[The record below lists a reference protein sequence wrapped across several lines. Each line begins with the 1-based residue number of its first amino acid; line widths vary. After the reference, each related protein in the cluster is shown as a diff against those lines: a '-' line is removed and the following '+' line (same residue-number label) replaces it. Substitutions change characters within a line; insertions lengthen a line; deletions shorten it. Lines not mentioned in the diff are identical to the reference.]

1 MNKLLVNGNVVR
13 DMEVKDTGKC
23 LVGNFTIANNVGYG
37 EDQKTNFIN
46 CVLFGDRVESLV
58 EYLVKGCKVL
68 VEGELAIEQYEV
80 NDEKRYTTKV
90 YVKSLEIEKFKEQED
105 KKNKEKFKKGDKIA
119 NERIEN
125 VFKNN

>member
-1 MNKLLVNGNVVR
+1 MNKVLVNGNVVR

-23 LVGNFTIANNVGYG
+23 LVGTFTIANNVGFG

-68 VEGELAIEQYEV
+68 IEGELAIEQYEV
-80 NDEKRYTTKV
+80 DDEKRYSTKV

-105 KKNKEKFKKGDKIA
+105 KKNKYKKGVRK
-119 NERIEN
+119 
-125 VFKNN
+125 

>member
-1 MNKLLVNGNVVR
+1 MNKVLVNGNIVR

-37 EDQKTNFIN
+37 EDQKTNFVN

-68 VEGELAIEQYEV
+68 VEGELAIEQYELD
-80 NDEKRYTTKV
+80 DEKIYSTKV

-105 KKNKEKFKKGDKIA
+105 KKNKYKKGVRK
-119 NERIEN
+119 
-125 VFKNN
+125 

>member
-1 MNKLLVNGNVVR
+1 MNKLLVNGNLVK

-37 EDQKTNFIN
+37 EEQKTNFLN
-46 CVLFGDRVESLV
+46 CVMFGDRVESLV

-80 NDEKRYTTKV
+80 NDEKRYITKV

-105 KKNKEKFKKGDKIA
+105 KKNKYKKGVRK
-119 NERIEN
+119 
-125 VFKNN
+125 

>member
-1 MNKLLVNGNVVR
+1 MNKVLVNGNIAR

-23 LVGNFTIANNVGYG
+23 LVGTFTIANNVGYG
-37 EDQKTNFIN
+37 EEQKTNFIN

-80 NDEKRYTTKV
+80 NDEKNM
-90 YVKSLEIEKFKEQED
+90 LQKFT
-105 KKNKEKFKKGDKIA
+105 
-119 NERIEN
+119 
-125 VFKNN
+125 

>member
-1 MNKLLVNGNVVR
+1 MNKLLVNGNIVR

-23 LVGNFTIANNVGYG
+23 LVGTFTIANNVGYG
-37 EDQKTNFIN
+37 EEQKTNFIN

-80 NDEKRYTTKV
+80 DNEKRYSTKV

-105 KKNKEKFKKGDKIA
+105 KKNKYKKGVRK
-119 NERIEN
+119 
-125 VFKNN
+125 

>member
-1 MNKLLVNGNVVR
+1 MNKVLVNGNVVR

-23 LVGNFTIANNVGYG
+23 LVGTFTIANNVGYG
-37 EDQKTNFIN
+37 EEQKTNFVN

-80 NDEKRYTTKV
+80 NDEKRYATKV

-105 KKNKEKFKKGDKIA
+105 KKNKYKKGVRK
-119 NERIEN
+119 
-125 VFKNN
+125 

>member
-1 MNKLLVNGNVVR
+1 MNKLLVNGNLVK

-37 EDQKTNFIN
+37 EEQKTNFVN

-80 NDEKRYTTKV
+80 NNEKRYTTKV
-90 YVKSLEIEKFKEQED
+90 YAKSLEIEKFKEQED
-105 KKNKEKFKKGDKIA
+105 KKNKYKKGVRK
-119 NERIEN
+119 
-125 VFKNN
+125 

>member
-1 MNKLLVNGNVVR
+1 MNKLLVNGNLVR

-37 EDQKTNFIN
+37 EDQKTNFVN

-68 VEGELAIEQYEV
+68 VEGELAIEQYE
-80 NDEKRYTTKV
+80 EKKKKRYTTKV

-105 KKNKEKFKKGDKIA
+105 KKNKYKKGVRK
-119 NERIEN
+119 
-125 VFKNN
+125 

>member
-1 MNKLLVNGNVVR
+1 MNKVLVNGNVVR

-37 EDQKTNFIN
+37 EEQKTNFLN
-46 CVLFGDRVESLV
+46 CVMFGDRVESLV
-58 EYLVKGCKVL
+58 QYLVKGCKVL

-90 YVKSLEIEKFKEQED
+90 YLKSLEIEKFKEQED
-105 KKNKEKFKKGDKIA
+105 KKNKYKKGVRK
-119 NERIEN
+119 
-125 VFKNN
+125 

>member
-1 MNKLLVNGNVVR
+1 MNKLIVNGNLVR

-37 EDQKTNFIN
+37 EEQKTNFVN

-80 NDEKRYTTKV
+80 NDEKRYATKV

-105 KKNKEKFKKGDKIA
+105 KKNKYKKGVRK
-119 NERIEN
+119 
-125 VFKNN
+125 

>member
-1 MNKLLVNGNVVR
+1 MNKLLVNGNIVR

-37 EDQKTNFIN
+37 EDQKTNFVN

-58 EYLVKGCKVL
+58 QYLVKGCKVL
-68 VEGELAIEQYEV
+68 VDGELAIEQYEV
-80 NDEKRYTTKV
+80 DDEKRYSTKV

-105 KKNKEKFKKGDKIA
+105 KKNKYKKGVRK
-119 NERIEN
+119 
-125 VFKNN
+125 

>member
-1 MNKLLVNGNVVR
+1 MNKVLVNGNIVR

-23 LVGNFTIANNVGYG
+23 LVANFTIANNVGYG

-68 VEGELAIEQYEV
+68 IDGELAIEQYEV
-80 NDEKRYTTKV
+80 DDEKRYATKV

-105 KKNKEKFKKGDKIA
+105 KKNKYKKGVRK
-119 NERIEN
+119 
-125 VFKNN
+125 

>member
-1 MNKLLVNGNVVR
+1 MNKVIFNGNIER

-23 LVGNFTIANNVGYG
+23 SVGNFTIANNVGYG
-37 EDQKTNFIN
+37 EEQKTNFVN

-58 EYLVKGCKVL
+58 QYLVKGCKVL

-105 KKNKEKFKKGDKIA
+105 KKNKYKKGVRK
-119 NERIEN
+119 
-125 VFKNN
+125 

>member
-1 MNKLLVNGNVVR
+1 MNKVLVNGNIVR

-37 EDQKTNFIN
+37 EDQKTNFVN

-68 VEGELAIEQYEV
+68 IEGELAIEQYEV
-80 NDEKRYTTKV
+80 DNEKRYSTKV

-105 KKNKEKFKKGDKIA
+105 KKNKYKKGVRK
-119 NERIEN
+119 
-125 VFKNN
+125 

>member
-1 MNKLLVNGNVVR
+1 MNKLLVNGNIVR

-37 EDQKTNFIN
+37 EEQKTNFVN

-68 VEGELAIEQYEV
+68 IEGELAIEQYEV
-80 NDEKRYTTKV
+80 DNEKRYSTKV

-105 KKNKEKFKKGDKIA
+105 KKNKYKKGVRK
-119 NERIEN
+119 
-125 VFKNN
+125 

>member
-1 MNKLLVNGNVVR
+1 MNKLIVNGNIVR

-37 EDQKTNFIN
+37 EEQKTNFVN

-58 EYLVKGCKVL
+58 QYLVKGCKVL

-80 NDEKRYTTKV
+80 NDEKRYATKV

-105 KKNKEKFKKGDKIA
+105 KKNKYKKGVRK
-119 NERIEN
+119 
-125 VFKNN
+125 

>member
-1 MNKLLVNGNVVR
+1 MNKVLVNGNIVR

-23 LVGNFTIANNVGYG
+23 LVGTFTIANNVGYG
-37 EDQKTNFIN
+37 EEQKTNFVN

-80 NDEKRYTTKV
+80 DDEKRYATKV

-105 KKNKEKFKKGDKIA
+105 KKNKYKKGVRK
-119 NERIEN
+119 
-125 VFKNN
+125 

>member
-1 MNKLLVNGNVVR
+1 MNKLLVNGNIVR

-37 EDQKTNFIN
+37 EDQKTNFVN

-58 EYLVKGCKVL
+58 QYLVKGCKVL
-68 VEGELAIEQYEV
+68 IEGELAIEQYEV
-80 NDEKRYTTKV
+80 EDEKRYSTKV

-105 KKNKEKFKKGDKIA
+105 KKNKYKKGVRK
-119 NERIEN
+119 
-125 VFKNN
+125 

>member
-1 MNKLLVNGNVVR
+1 MNEVIVNGNIVR
-13 DMEVKDTGKC
+13 DMEVKDTGNC

-37 EDQKTNFIN
+37 EEQKTNFVN

-80 NDEKRYTTKV
+80 NDEKRYATKV

-105 KKNKEKFKKGDKIA
+105 KKNKYKKGVRK
-119 NERIEN
+119 
-125 VFKNN
+125 

>member
-1 MNKLLVNGNVVR
+1 MNKVLVNGNIVR

-23 LVGNFTIANNVGYG
+23 LVGNFTIANNVGFG
-37 EDQKTNFIN
+37 EDQKTNFVN

-80 NDEKRYTTKV
+80 NDEKRNATKV

-105 KKNKEKFKKGDKIA
+105 KKNKYKKGVRK
-119 NERIEN
+119 
-125 VFKNN
+125 

>member
-1 MNKLLVNGNVVR
+1 MNKLFVNGNVVR

-23 LVGNFTIANNVGYG
+23 LVGTFTIANNIGYG

-58 EYLVKGCKVL
+58 QYLVKGCKVL

-90 YVKSLEIEKFKEQED
+90 YVKSLEIEKFKEPED
-105 KKNKEKFKKGDKIA
+105 KKNKYKKGVRK
-119 NERIEN
+119 
-125 VFKNN
+125 

>member
-1 MNKLLVNGNVVR
+1 MNKLLVNGNLVK

-37 EDQKTNFIN
+37 EEQKTNFVN

-80 NDEKRYTTKV
+80 NDEKRYATKV

-105 KKNKEKFKKGDKIA
+105 KKNKYKKGVRK
-119 NERIEN
+119 
-125 VFKNN
+125 

>member
-1 MNKLLVNGNVVR
+1 MNKLLVNGNLVR

-46 CVLFGDRVESLV
+46 CVMFGDRVESLV

-68 VEGELAIEQYEV
+68 IEGELAIEQYEV
-80 NDEKRYTTKV
+80 NDEKRYARKV
-90 YVKSLEIEKFKEQED
+90 QVKSLEIEKFKEQED
-105 KKNKEKFKKGDKIA
+105 KKNKYKKGVRK
-119 NERIEN
+119 
-125 VFKNN
+125 

>member
-1 MNKLLVNGNVVR
+1 MNKVIVNGNIVR

-23 LVGNFTIANNVGYG
+23 LVGTFTIANNVGYG
-37 EDQKTNFIN
+37 EEQKTNFVN

-80 NDEKRYTTKV
+80 NDEKRYATKV

-105 KKNKEKFKKGDKIA
+105 KKNKSKKGVRK
-119 NERIEN
+119 
-125 VFKNN
+125 

>member
-1 MNKLLVNGNVVR
+1 MNKVIVNGNIVR

-23 LVGNFTIANNVGYG
+23 LVGTFTIANNVGFG

-105 KKNKEKFKKGDKIA
+105 KKNKYKKGVRK
-119 NERIEN
+119 
-125 VFKNN
+125 

>member
-1 MNKLLVNGNVVR
+1 MNKLLVNGNLVR
-13 DMEVKDTGKC
+13 DMEVKDIGKC

-37 EDQKTNFIN
+37 EDQKTNFVN

-80 NDEKRYTTKV
+80 NDEKRYATKV

-105 KKNKEKFKKGDKIA
+105 KKNKYKKGVRK
-119 NERIEN
+119 
-125 VFKNN
+125 

>member
-1 MNKLLVNGNVVR
+1 MNKLLVNGNLVK

-37 EDQKTNFIN
+37 EEQKTNFVN

-80 NDEKRYTTKV
+80 NDEKRYSTKV

-105 KKNKEKFKKGDKIA
+105 KKNKYKKGVRK
-119 NERIEN
+119 
-125 VFKNN
+125 

>member
-1 MNKLLVNGNVVR
+1 MNKVLVNGNVVR

-23 LVGNFTIANNVGYG
+23 LVGTFTIANNVGYG
-37 EDQKTNFIN
+37 EEQKTNFVN

-58 EYLVKGCKVL
+58 QYLVKGCKVL

-80 NDEKRYTTKV
+80 NDEKRYATKV

-105 KKNKEKFKKGDKIA
+105 KKNKYKKGVRK
-119 NERIEN
+119 
-125 VFKNN
+125 

>member
-1 MNKLLVNGNVVR
+1 MNKLLVNGNLVR

-23 LVGNFTIANNVGYG
+23 LVGNFTIANNVGFG
-37 EDQKTNFIN
+37 EDQKTNFVN

-80 NDEKRYTTKV
+80 DEEKRYSTKV

-105 KKNKEKFKKGDKIA
+105 KKNKYKKGVRK
-119 NERIEN
+119 
-125 VFKNN
+125 